1 MKNVFIEGI
10 QGMGKSTLLNRIH
23 AAVPEFHVCR
33 EGDYSPVE
41 LAWCAWMTQDEYEQV
56 LKRYEPLRDEII
68 KNTVREREHFVVSY
82 TKIITDVPNFH
93 KELEKFEIYN
103 GRKSLQ
109 DLKAIIFS
117 RYSNFSET
125 GYLFECSF
133 FHNIIEDLILF
144 HQLSNDEIVEFYH
157 ELYAKVKK
165 EQFLLLYLYSDE
177 VEEAIKIIKEE
188 RSDAQ
193 GNELWYSLMLEYLVH
208 SPYGEKYGYRRFEDM
223 IVHFRHRQ
231 QLELRIIRDI
241 IGEKAVILP
250 AKKWKMEEIF
260 CNKSSP
266 KRI

>member
-1 MKNVFIEGI
+1 M
-10 QGMGKSTLLNRIH
+10 
-23 AAVPEFHVCR
+23 
-33 EGDYSPVE
+33 
-41 LAWCAWMTQDEYEQV
+41 
-56 LKRYEPLRDEII
+56 
-68 KNTVREREHFVVSY
+68 
-82 TKIITDVPNFH
+82 
-93 KELEKFEIYN
+93 
-103 GRKSLQ
+103 
-109 DLKAIIFS
+109 
-117 RYSNFSET
+117 
-125 GYLFECSF
+125 
-133 FHNIIEDLILF
+133 
-144 HQLSNDEIVEFYH
+144 
-157 ELYAKVKK
+157 YAKVKK